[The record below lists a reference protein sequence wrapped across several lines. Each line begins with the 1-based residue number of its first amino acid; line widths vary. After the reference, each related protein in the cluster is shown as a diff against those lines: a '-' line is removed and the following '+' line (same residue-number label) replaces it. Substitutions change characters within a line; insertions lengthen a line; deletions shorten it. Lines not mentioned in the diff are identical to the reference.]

1 MKFPPKAMVEE
12 MFEAT
17 KELVEKLEIIEE
29 ETGLPVTILLRTT
42 GRFIEERGRKFQ
54 EIIKEIQANSENKI
68 PQ

>member
-42 GRFIEERGRKFQ
+42 GRFIEERGIKFQ

>member
-29 ETGLPVTILLRTT
+29 ETGLPVTILLRMT

>member
-42 GRFIEERGRKFQ
+42 GRFIEERGRKF
-54 EIIKEIQANSENKI
+54 
-68 PQ
+68 

>member
-29 ETGLPVTILLRTT
+29 EIGLPVTILLRTT